1 MPSSPRPP
9 IFESPVRRAISRGRS
24 TPTTTPGGTSTSCS
38 IRHEP
43 TGIRDDG
50 NRSPFRAG
58 ASGGGV
64 EAGAGDCLL
73 RRLALPAQ
81 TGSVPTPAGGGRRVA
96 RRLPPGSLLRVVGG
110 GGDPARPRPPG
121 GDVSRASPE
130 CGGGP

>member
-38 IRHEP
+38 VRHEP
-43 TGIRDDG
+43 TGIRGDG
-50 NRSPFRAG
+50 DRSPFRAG

-64 EAGAGDCLL
+64 EGGIGDRLL

-81 TGSVPTPAGGGRRVA
+81 IGTVPAPAGRGRRVA
-96 RRLPPGSLLRVVGG
+96 RRLPPDSLLRVVGRRR
-110 GGDPARPRPPG
+110 DAACPRPPG
-121 GDVSRASPE
+121 GDVSRHSLE
-130 CGGGP
+130 RGG